1 MRRREFFALFS
12 ALVPGWAIKAR
23 SETAGLPIVGYLSPT
38 SAEGGAPYIAAV
50 RSGLAEAGYREGQN
64 VRIESRWADDRP
76 DRLAGLA
83 ADLVGSGVKVIVTS
97 AIRAALAAK
106 DATSTI
112 PIVFATANDP
122 VQFKLVAGL
131 NRPNGNLTGV
141 TYLSSA
147 LGEKRLG
154 LLHEVVPDAKTVAVL
169 VNPGNANAERN
180 LGNAQDAIRALG
192 LQMEILRVSAISELD
207 KALSEFARAGSGALM
222 VLNDPLFFD
231 QRKLLVELAS
241 RYQLSAIYYQ
251 REFVEAGGLMSY
263 GAKVV
268 DAYHQ
273 AGLYA
278 GRILGGARPEDLP
291 VVQPS
296 KFEFVIN
303 LKTAKTLGLSIPSSI
318 QLLADEV
325 IE

>member
-1 MRRREFFALFS
+1 MRRREFLALFS

-76 DRLAGLA
+76 DRLPALA
-83 ADLVGSGVKVIVTS
+83 ADLVGRGVNVIVTS

-154 LLHEVVPDAKTVAVL
+154 LLHEVGRRRRGVRTTRLRRPQKHRSSARTLTAHGKPAL
-169 VNPGNANAERN
+169 RSRCA
-180 LGNAQDAIRALG
+180 RAL
-192 LQMEILRVSAISELD
+192 
-207 KALSEFARAGSGALM
+207 
-222 VLNDPLFFD
+222 P
-231 QRKLLVELAS
+231 
-241 RYQLSAIYYQ
+241 
-251 REFVEAGGLMSY
+251 
-263 GAKVV
+263 
-268 DAYHQ
+268 
-273 AGLYA
+273 
-278 GRILGGARPEDLP
+278 RPP
-291 VVQPS
+291 HPS
-296 KFEFVIN
+296 PR
-303 LKTAKTLGLSIPSSI
+303 T
-318 QLLADEV
+318 
-325 IE
+325 